1 MSKQRSPFEVYAD
14 MLGAWGDVVSSWSK
28 SMGGMPF
35 VGVKE
40 TEGWF
45 KPFWDY
51 FGDWSKIYQSFAESM
66 KGFSWPYGAMRDYTD
81 AAIKGIDSYV
91 RVYDA
96 WVKSIDKVG
105 RKQFEVAQALA
116 SGKEVSTAEIFD
128 TLRQTYADVSVS
140 LAESLRGTALE
151 QMFKGVEEVNK
162 AVKQFADSFPEEE
175 KQAKETFQVFTNS
188 FIKMM
193 NSWNTSIREAS
204 RTFSEMLGKGEISPN
219 AYKKVMT
226 MYGEASK
233 ESVGVLL
240 GPLSALLP
248 QYKGTVDDM
257 TQWADKYF
265 DLISSWYEVPL
276 KLSQGI
282 AKSSSEMYRFVDE
295 TLREAKT
302 TSAEE
307 LYSRWFSFY
316 SKTIADLTEATE
328 FSTTLPKF
336 TSNLVEFA
344 RSTNSLY
351 QRIMTPP
358 FPSKEEVDRLY
369 RSIEELKKMTQ
380 TRERSAGQG

>member
-28 SMGGMPF
+28 SMSGVPF
-35 VGVKE
+35 VGTKE
-40 TEGWF
+40 MESWF

-51 FGDWSKIYQSFAESM
+51 FGDWSKIYQSFGESM

-81 AAIKGIDSYV
+81 AAIRGIDSYV

-96 WVKSIDKVG
+96 WVRSIDKVG
-105 RKQFEVAQALA
+105 RKQFEVAQALS
-116 SGKEVSTAEIFD
+116 SGKEVSTTEIFD

-151 QMFKGVEEVNK
+151 QMFGAVEEVNK

-193 NSWNTSIREAS
+193 NSWNTSMIEAS

-219 AYKKVMT
+219 AYKKVMK

-233 ESVGVLL
+233 ESIGALL
-240 GPLSALLP
+240 GPLAALLP
-248 QYKGTVDDM
+248 RYKGTVDDM

-265 DLISSWYEVPL
+265 DLISSWHEVPL

-282 AKSSSEMYRFVDE
+282 ARSSGEMYRFVDE

-302 TSAEE
+302 ASPEE
-307 LYSRWFSFY
+307 LYSRWFNFY

-336 TSNLVEFA
+336 TSNLAEFA

-351 QRIMTPP
+351 RRIMTPP

-380 TRERSAGQG
+380 TKERSAG